1 MKKKIVAG
9 ILGAA
14 AILAL
19 NASEIYPSSI
29 NVKDF
34 GAVGDGIADDTVA
47 IQKASDAAYARFTAS
62 QISLIRRF
70 LNSMITIHPVPEVV
84 FPEGTYRL
92 TKPVAF
98 RFKVHLRGIGKA
110 VIKQTVR
117 DRDSFFFYRAKG
129 LRIQNL
135 AFEGGRKQILI
146 WTRNEMSSI
155 RIENCHFR
163 NAVCGLES
171 YNWRKPDPKTG
182 KMQQISQYSLLDKD
196 GKDIG
201 LDPVPVAR
209 FRENDVVNGNIFA
222 NSTLW
227 DVDNCTFRGCLKAA
241 DFSGDMAVL
250 RNSTFESVRE
260 MEGALIHLSTQA
272 RMNNLKILIR
282 RDPARKQ
289 YVWESRG
296 GVLSLYDSEITC
308 DSPAGITLLYDK
320 NPSWKNRPP
329 HVWSL
334 AQAVVLR
341 NVKVHSS
348 GSPDNA
354 IVLLS
359 KGRIPLVFSA
369 FNVRETGSGNV
380 KLVKFAEE
388 PDEKL
393 LKMFAYRQEL
403 PLQNNFS
410 YAAWNNS
417 PNIDCSFPAVLE
429 KCRDHADPE
438 IKPFPKTPEKPVF
451 NGKFI
456 HAEDFGL
463 KNDGKD
469 CTEIIR
475 KIFAAAAAV
484 KNARVVF
491 PCIKMLI
498 SSTVDIPSGIQIIGA
513 GNACFMTK
521 DENMDLF
528 RLKDPEQVVFDG
540 ISFIGGRSAVRI
552 AAPAKKKGLVYF
564 DWCGLQNH
572 AAPGVV
578 AEDASSLKI
587 VMRGHEHST
596 AASYS
601 GNAETWIDAFWGLP
615 YPHAKGLPLCNYEMV
630 NLPGGKLYVSHSLAN
645 PMSKIPMTHVYSS
658 VHAKKYPR
666 GDYRWIDN
674 HGTLFAFCNRFG
686 GEWGGMTPVYNYK
699 DGTVIIDA
707 GSANYDGKIL
717 NRRNTVYTDNPKAD
731 IQMYSVLAGV
741 FGVSAAGPDASGK
754 KTALLK
760 GPNIRISGCAVKE
773 YRESQ
778 GKKDQK

>member
-1 MKKKIVAG
+1 MNTVQENNQMKKTMIGGALG
-9 ILGAA
+9 IAV
-14 AILAL
+14 ILAL
-19 NASEIYPSSI
+19 NASEIHPSSI

-34 GAVGDGIADDTVA
+34 GAVGDGIADDTAA
-47 IQKASDAAYARFTAS
+47 IQKASNAAYARFAAN
-62 QISLIRRF
+62 QIGLRRRF
-70 LNSMITIHPVPEVV
+70 LKGGITMHPVPEVV

-92 TKPVAF
+92 TGPVAF
-98 RFKVHLRGIGKA
+98 RFYVHLRGIGKA
-110 VIKQTVR
+110 VIKQTGK
-117 DRDSFFFYRAKG
+117 DRDSFFFYWGKG
-129 LRIQNL
+129 LRIRNL
-135 AFEGGRKQILI
+135 TFEGGRKQVLI
-146 WTRNEMSSI
+146 WTRNDLASV

-163 NAVCGLES
+163 NAACGLES
-171 YNWRKPDPKTG
+171 YNWTKTDPKIG
-182 KMQQISQYSLLDKD
+182 KRQVCSQYSLLDKD
-196 GKDIG
+196 GKEIG
-201 LDPVPVAR
+201 LKRVPVEQL
-209 FRENDVVNGNIFA
+209 RENDVTNGKIDP

-227 DVDNCTFRGCLKAA
+227 DVSDCTFRGCLKAA
-241 DFSGDMAVL
+241 DFSGDMAIL

-260 MEGALIHLSTQA
+260 MEGALIHFSTQA
-272 RMNNLKILIR
+272 RMNNLKILIH
-282 RDPARKQ
+282 RDPSRKQ
-289 YVWESRG
+289 FVWESRG
-296 GVLSLYDSEITC
+296 GVLSMYDSEITC

-320 NPSWKNRPP
+320 NPSWKNRRP

-354 IVLLS
+354 IVLLG

-369 FNVRETGSGNV
+369 VNIRETGPGKV

-388 PDEKL
+388 PDENL
-393 LKMFAYRQEL
+393 LKMFVYRQKL

-417 PNIDCSFPAVLE
+417 PNIDCSFPAALE
-429 KCRDHADPE
+429 KCRDHATPE
-438 IKPFPKTPEKPVF
+438 IKPFPKAPAKPAF
-451 NGKFI
+451 SGKIF
-456 HAEDFGL
+456 HAEAFGL

-475 KIFAAAAAV
+475 KVFAAAATV

-498 SSTVDIPSGIQIIGA
+498 SSTVDIPSDIQIIGA

-528 RLKDPEQVVFDG
+528 RLKDPKQVVFDG

-552 AAPAKKKGLVYF
+552 AASAKKPGLVYF

-572 AAPGVV
+572 AAPAVI

-615 YPHAKGLPLCNYEMV
+615 YPHAEGLPLCNYEMV
-630 NLPGGKLYVSHSLAN
+630 NRPGGKLYVSHSLAN
-645 PMSKIPMTHVYSS
+645 PLSNIPMGHVYSS

-674 HGTLFAFCNRFG
+674 YGTLFAFCNRFG

-699 DGTVIIDA
+699 NGTVIFDA
-707 GSANYDGKIL
+707 GYANYDGLIL
-717 NRRNTVYTDNPKAD
+717 NHRNTVYTDSPKAD
-731 IQMYSVLAGV
+731 IRLYSVLAGER
-741 FGVSAAGPDASGK
+741 GVSAAGPDVSGK
-754 KTALLK
+754 KTVLLN
-760 GPNIRISGCAVKE
+760 GPNIRISGSAVKE
-773 YRESQ
+773 
-778 GKKDQK
+778 